1 MSAEKITG
9 IFYLAQAEV
18 LDAEKMQP
26 GDYLVHTNDIQEV
39 LNRTERRI
47 LIALGIEAPDE

>member
-1 MSAEKITG
+1 VSAEKITG